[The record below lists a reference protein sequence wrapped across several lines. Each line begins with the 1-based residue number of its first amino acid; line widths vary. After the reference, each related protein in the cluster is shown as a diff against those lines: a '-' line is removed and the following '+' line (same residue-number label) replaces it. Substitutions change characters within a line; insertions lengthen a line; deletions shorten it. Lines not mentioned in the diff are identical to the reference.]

1 MPREATSSTWFSVTT
16 RTSNPITMRRVVAG
30 LALAA
35 VGLAAMIVPWTFNL
49 LVLVI
54 ALFCLYELNRLCEV
68 KGQPLEYPVAV
79 LGVFAY
85 ALLAS
90 LHELHKWEGAL
101 VAAILIA
108 ATAIGMYGEESGYFT
123 RTANT
128 LLAVLYI
135 GKLLT
140 YFIFIRQIPGEGF
153 AWTIYA
159 VVIVALSDIF
169 AMVVGTAIGRHSYTH
184 ISPKKTIEG
193 SVGSFVIVTAIATA
207 CAAIPQLHVQ
217 FWQGAAIGAVTNLAA
232 QAGDLVESA
241 LKRDA
246 GVKDTGWVVQGHGG
260 MLDRFDS
267 FLFGGAAFFAV
278 LHVIGLQAL
287 Q

>member
-1 MPREATSSTWFSVTT
+1 
-16 RTSNPITMRRVVAG
+16 MRRVIVG
-30 LALAA
+30 IVLAA
-35 VGLAAMIVPWTFNL
+35 VGFACVLSPWAFNL

-54 ALFCLYELNRLCEV
+54 ALFCLYELNALCEV

-79 LGVFAY
+79 FGVFAY
-85 ALLAS
+85 ALFAS
-90 LHELHKWEGAL
+90 LGMLHKWEGVL
-101 VAAILIA
+101 VAGIVVA
-108 ATAIGMYGEESGYFT
+108 ALAIGMYGDEPGYFA

-140 YFIFIRQIPGEGF
+140 YFIFIRQVPSVGIV
-153 AWTIYA
+153 WTIYA
-159 VVIVALSDIF
+159 IVLIALSDIF
-169 AMVVGTAIGRHSYTH
+169 AMCIGTLIGRHPLTR

-193 SVGSFVIVTAIATA
+193 SVGSLIAVTAIA
-207 CAAIPQLHVQ
+207 AAATSIPQLHLQ
-217 FWQGAAIGAVTNLAA
+217 PWQGAAIGLLTNIAA

-246 GVKDTGWVVQGHGG
+246 GVKDAGSVIQGHGG

-267 FLFGGAAFFAV
+267 YLFGGTVFFAS
-278 LHVIGLQAL
+278 LHLIGILRIQ
-287 Q
+287 